1 MRRNR
6 KKVRM
11 AAVAVLASAL
21 AFSSSALAAPADELN
36 AIFERQKE
44 LQQESFL
51 EQRLGFSDLGKA
63 ICENGLYFSTR
74 AEIGRDTAEFFEL
87 TEEIP
92 EGGMQVRSS
101 GLIRKERNGS
111 WEPAPEHCPAQTM
124 YPFWIFHFM
133 VTNSSLR
140 FHFRSFMTGRWLCA
154 PVILKNSI

>member
-63 ICENGLYFSTR
+63 IC
-74 AEIGRDTAEFFEL
+74 
-87 TEEIP
+87 
-92 EGGMQVRSS
+92 
-101 GLIRKERNGS
+101 
-111 WEPAPEHCPAQTM
+111 
-124 YPFWIFHFM
+124 
-133 VTNSSLR
+133 
-140 FHFRSFMTGRWLCA
+140 
-154 PVILKNSI
+154 